1 MLTSK
6 QRSYLRGLASKEQPV
21 ILIGKKEIE
30 PSLINQAKDALVAR
44 ELIKGKVQQNAMMD
58 AGEAAELLAKALKAD
73 IVNVMGST
81 FVLFKRNPQN
91 IKINIPTKKIRIQK
105 HNACVSNA
113 RKNYRKNYHGKNRY
127 YGRQFQSHSSGTFTF
142 G

>member
-91 IKINIPTKKIRIQK
+91 IKINIPTKRNPNPK
-105 HNACVSNA
+105 A
-113 RKNYRKNYHGKNRY
+113 
-127 YGRQFQSHSSGTFTF
+127 
-142 G
+142 

>member
-58 AGEAAELLAKALKAD
+58 AGEAAEILAKALKAD

-91 IKINIPTKKIRIQK
+91 IKINIPTKNNPNPK
-105 HNACVSNA
+105 A
-113 RKNYRKNYHGKNRY
+113 
-127 YGRQFQSHSSGTFTF
+127 
-142 G
+142 